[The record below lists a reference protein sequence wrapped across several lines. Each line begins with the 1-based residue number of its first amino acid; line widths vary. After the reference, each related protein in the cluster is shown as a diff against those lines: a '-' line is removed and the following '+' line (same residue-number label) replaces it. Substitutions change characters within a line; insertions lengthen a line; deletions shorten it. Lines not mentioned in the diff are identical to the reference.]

1 MTVNRDDIDH
11 KIRWLRARAEEVR
24 TAAEG
29 MQHARSRES
38 MLHIAR
44 TYEKM
49 ASHLE
54 EVLAHVR
61 PTG

>member
-1 MTVNRDDIDH
+1 MTVNREDIDH

-29 MQHARSRES
+29 MQHPSSRES

-54 EVLAHVR
+54 GTLTQIR
-61 PTG
+61 PAG